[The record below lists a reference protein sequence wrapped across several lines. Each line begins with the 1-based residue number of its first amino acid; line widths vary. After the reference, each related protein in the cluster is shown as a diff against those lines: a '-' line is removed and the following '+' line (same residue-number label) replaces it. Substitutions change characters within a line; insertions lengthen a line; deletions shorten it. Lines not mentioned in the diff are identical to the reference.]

1 MVLKTIWCKKSFFWE
16 FINTLVFLN
25 SINLT
30 FNSYFPLKL
39 ILIKTISCLT
49 ALLFTALVNSQE
61 FALSG
66 KVTHPF
72 EKELENIHIFNTT
85 SSKGTLTD
93 LFGDFKM
100 MVSIGDTLH
109 ISSLQFKSEIIT
121 ISLEEFVS
129 KELIIELD
137 HFTNELDEV
146 VIKNHHLTGDLNRDS
161 KNIQTKPVVSALSLG
176 IIDKE
181 IRVLTQSERRLK
193 TASYGAGPMSLDG
206 IINGISG
213 RTKMLKNRV
222 KLEKDNQ
229 RIERILEVFPEKY
242 LIEELMIDKSKVY
255 EFLYYCEA
263 HSEFREI
270 TQKDAISILHF
281 LRQQAESYLKLKKE
295 AK

>member
-1 MVLKTIWCKKSFFWE
+1 M
-16 FINTLVFLN
+16 
-25 SINLT
+25 
-30 FNSYFPLKL
+30 
-39 ILIKTISCLT
+39 
-49 ALLFTALVNSQE
+49 LLFTTLVSSQE

-72 EKELENIHIFNTT
+72 EKELENIHVFNTT
-85 SSKGTLTD
+85 TSKGTLTD
-93 LFGDFKM
+93 LFGDFKI

-121 ISLEEFVS
+121 ISLEAFVS
-129 KELIIELD
+129 KEIVIELEQ
-137 HFTNELDEV
+137 FTNELDEV
-146 VIKNHHLTGDLNRDS
+146 FLKNHTLTRDLNRDS
-161 KNIQTKPVVSALSLG
+161 KNIQTTPVVTAFSLG

-229 RIERILEVFPEKY
+229 RIKRILEEFPEKY
-242 LIEELMIDKSKVY
+242 IIEELKIDKSKVY
-255 EFLYYCEA
+255 EFLYYCET
-263 HSEFREI
+263 HSEFSEI

-281 LRQQAESYLKLKKE
+281 LKQQAESFLKLKKE